1 MPSHYIEGRE
11 VWNCDRLL
19 QFLRHP
25 NIVVDEHDY
34 TPQMN
39 GDDFVALAG
48 WKFNVSS
55 MIYGT
60 ATPEQVI
67 GGWTMFQNDMG
78 HYIMD
83 RLIQPFFY
91 RAVVDANSVSFQ
103 ELCNHEPDLVE
114 LLRLSYWYQKCSRV
128 AYDNT
133 FSFKRKEIRQK
144 LTGNLISN
152 IEGYKTSV
160 IEQPID
166 NVEEFLEKVKAG
178 VISARKGKPMDED
191 FSKKY
196 VKQLLTAVWSITSEL
211 MFAGASSD
219 YGYKVGFD
227 IAGNGHDYD
236 FIVNNDI
243 PSQVKTITP
252 EEQEDIEIYQK
263 INNRIQ
269 QLKAGRKISKEEVE
283 EETLKLLRD
292 NYDDIKKAIAQGGR
306 IICVNGR
313 LTYAG
318 FLLNQWASSNNHNMS
333 TINKALVNSTS
344 LLKGTDTNFLPLIFG
359 ATAIDYN
366 YRFSTWSFKIP
377 IMASLDGS
385 ELDIIKRI

>member
-55 MIYGT
+55 TIYGT

-83 RLIQPFFY
+83 RLVQPFFY

-103 ELCNHEPDLVE
+103 ELCDHEPDLIE
-114 LLRLSYWYQKCSRV
+114 ILRLSYWYQKCCRIAANS
-128 AYDNT
+128 T
-133 FSFKRKEIRQK
+133 FPFKRKEIRQK

-152 IEGYKTSV
+152 IEDYKTTV

-166 NVEEFLEKVKAG
+166 NIDEFLEKVKAG
-178 VISARKGKPMDED
+178 VISAR
-191 FSKKY
+191 S
-196 VKQLLTAVWSITSEL
+196 
-211 MFAGASSD
+211 
-219 YGYKVGFD
+219 
-227 IAGNGHDYD
+227 
-236 FIVNNDI
+236 
-243 PSQVKTITP
+243 
-252 EEQEDIEIYQK
+252 
-263 INNRIQ
+263 
-269 QLKAGRKISKEEVE
+269 
-283 EETLKLLRD
+283 
-292 NYDDIKKAIAQGGR
+292 
-306 IICVNGR
+306 
-313 LTYAG
+313 
-318 FLLNQWASSNNHNMS
+318 
-333 TINKALVNSTS
+333 
-344 LLKGTDTNFLPLIFG
+344 
-359 ATAIDYN
+359 
-366 YRFSTWSFKIP
+366 
-377 IMASLDGS
+377 
-385 ELDIIKRI
+385 